1 MAAKMPRKAREP
13 VVMIKHLDWSYRQP
27 LKNPGPAVLA
37 YLVRRANKDA
47 RCWPEQRLIAS
58 ALAISTR
65 TVVRVI
71 RVLKLCGLVN
81 VIRQEKRGRGKAGV
95 KNTYLL
101 NYSVNVTPEGA
112 KHAEKIARALDQ
124 SDTVSLRT
132 DPTKVTNL
140 HDQSD
145 KGNTEEIQEETLHV
159 TTALSKLGVRG
170 VWSGKILD
178 GDFR

>member
-1 MAAKMPRKAREP
+1 
-13 VVMIKHLDWSYRQP
+13 MIKHLDWAYRQP

-47 RCWPEQRLIAS
+47 RCWPEQRTIAA
-58 ALAISTR
+58 ALTICTR

-101 NYSVNVTPEGA
+101 NYSVDVTLEGA
-112 KHAEKIARALDQ
+112 RQAEKIAKALDQ
-124 SDTVSLRT
+124 SDTGTLRSGT
-132 DPTKVTNL
+132 TKVTNS

-145 KGNTEEIQEETLHV
+145 CRRTEEIQEETLHV
-159 TTALSKLGVRG
+159 STALSKLGVRG
-170 VWSGKILD
+170 VWSGKILG